1 MKTFK
6 LKIYETE
13 QDRISGH
20 SDILKS
26 GITDLMEA
34 IKEAKEQ
41 FVKEE
46 LECIEVVDNNEEKT
60 YFIKDHI
67 EEKIYDNTIFEV
79 YKDIQADANILDL
92 SKKLAHWYE
101 ENNTYEFRNNYDSIN
116 DAIEET
122 RKVLENEPV
131 TVYNFL
137 REYLLEYNEMG
148 NEFQTCRKLQNEVTD
163 YIINKSINDYSIK
176 TLNEKNVSEFLKLD
190 SPDFEKENT
199 LSLLYQ
205 KTFEDLEI
213 NNINFIDMKLNAD
226 NELSINTEFSSGGTF
241 KTCVTDCL
249 NNDLIIASIREIK
262 EQSVIEGELQEIL
275 NYDRK
280 PREISTE
287 EKQEI
292 LKGFKKSICNYKL
305 TELPL
310 NRQEAK
316 SNYERKLY
324 EKLQYTTDILK
335 IDFKNVEKEVEN
347 FFEKNNIAENFNT
360 LGDIAKINDSFTLTN
375 EATNSQEE
383 S

>member
-1 MKTFK
+1 
-6 LKIYETE
+6 
-13 QDRISGH
+13 
-20 SDILKS
+20 
-26 GITDLMEA
+26 
-34 IKEAKEQ
+34 
-41 FVKEE
+41 
-46 LECIEVVDNNEEKT
+46 
-60 YFIKDHI
+60 
-67 EEKIYDNTIFEV
+67 
-79 YKDIQADANILDL
+79 
-92 SKKLAHWYE
+92 
-101 ENNTYEFRNNYDSIN
+101 
-116 DAIEET
+116 
-122 RKVLENEPV
+122 
-131 TVYNFL
+131 
-137 REYLLEYNEMG
+137 MG